1 MSLNLNTLKE
11 NELRKFSYI
20 ETKEVLSELE
30 KIRLHSLDGIDII
43 ERVETYYS
51 FVTLIKNRVDN
62 HEFAELNGSD
72 KKSEIKRLHIT
83 LDILLYTFKFSLDG
97 NKLRKQMIKLDSQV
111 QFTQKDYNDKK
122 HELEAKVNVVEK
134 SVKKFQS
141 QVNDTEHTILT
152 HVLTLMGVFTAVIT
166 IILSVATTSSAW
178 LNNASGAS
186 AVIAFIVPNLVV
198 IIAMVILL
206 GIVLFHK
213 EPTVVVISDD
223 QQSCDNIANKTL
235 KKARKIQV
243 LTCAF
248 VVIFMTILFFISY
261 SEMKSSEDPH
271 LRYIISPG
279 MYRCF
284 DVIEDSSGKNI
295 TYIEFEINNSNYIF
309 PYDDELFHDGKLYF
323 CEKHQRLE

>member
-235 KKARKIQV
+235 KKARKI
-243 LTCAF
+243 
-248 VVIFMTILFFISY
+248 
-261 SEMKSSEDPH
+261 
-271 LRYIISPG
+271 
-279 MYRCF
+279 
-284 DVIEDSSGKNI
+284 
-295 TYIEFEINNSNYIF
+295 
-309 PYDDELFHDGKLYF
+309 
-323 CEKHQRLE
+323 